1 MTVAGATLA
10 IVRRSIDRRFAA
22 IWLAAFAIVFAL
34 AAATATE
41 LGRTAAVVLLVLA
54 EAPAATFDR
63 RVDLMHRVSLYAMPL
78 YGRQLARALVIAP
91 CLASV
96 AAPVGVIVAFAMR
109 GVAFRDGTDIAL
121 LLAAIAA
128 TLVRPSTRLRTA
140 TAVAASARLRTGAN
154 ASLYVALSL
163 AAHVAIVAPLLL
175 HAAHP
180 LLWSVPLAAVIGYF
194 ALRAFGE
201 TLARYDPLPA

>member
-1 MTVAGATLA
+1 MTVASATLA

-41 LGRTAAVVLLVLA
+41 LGRTAAVVLLILA

-96 AAPVGVIVAFAMR
+96 AAPVGVIIAFAVR
-109 GVAFRDGTDIAL
+109 GVPFRDGTDIAL

-128 TLVRPSTRLRTA
+128 TM
-140 TAVAASARLRTGAN
+140 VAASARLRTGTN
-154 ASLYVALSL
+154 AALYVALSL
-163 AAHVAIVAPLLL
+163 AAHVAIVAPVLFR
-175 HAAHP
+175 AAHP
-180 LLWSVPLAAVIGYF
+180 LLWSIPIAAITGYL

>member
-128 TLVRPSTRLRTA
+128 TM
-140 TAVAASARLRTGAN
+140 VAASARLRTGAN
-154 ASLYVALSL
+154 AALYVALSL